1 MLHCHRCARAVSLGA
16 SDCAFCGAPTS
27 VPHEAAIVTVPA
39 FTLGTGEGF
48 APAPHRPQRSS
59 SPAGPGPRAE
69 PTGQWCIRC
78 GAKASLG
85 ASDCMRCNGQSFSAT
100 PPAGAQQPADAA
112 ATGGGTPL
120 AAASDPF
127 EDCMKLA
134 SGGGLLLLILWVV
147 GEGTGRW
154 YFIAI
159 PIAAIAAMLGVV
171 GMVFLGVLQLLGR
184 SSHRRRGG

>member
-1 MLHCHRCARAVSLGA
+1 
-16 SDCAFCGAPTS
+16 
-27 VPHEAAIVTVPA
+27 
-39 FTLGTGEGF
+39 
-48 APAPHRPQRSS
+48 
-59 SPAGPGPRAE
+59 
-69 PTGQWCIRC
+69 
-78 GAKASLG
+78 
-85 ASDCMRCNGQSFSAT
+85 MRCNGQSFSAT

-112 ATGGGTPL
+112 ATGGGMPP

-171 GMVFLGVLQLLGR
+171 GMVFLGVLHLLGR